1 MTPKPI
7 STNRVLSTALSLE
20 EFLAE
25 YPHLTALEKI
35 AALKTAAAAVEN
47 ILQVEHY
54 ALVVSESVKSINP
67 EGNL

>member
-35 AALKTAAAAVEN
+35 AALKTAAAA
-47 ILQVEHY
+47 LQVEHY